1 MTTILNEL
9 RGRKTQLARECQ
21 NLLNEK
27 GSTPWTKEDQASF
40 DEKTDTMSRLD
51 KQIDAHMNMLQQDA
65 ERNHT
70 DLNEFRVNGSEG
82 SGKGGLTPQA
92 KAARETMERFV
103 RNGWNAL
110 SQDEVRAVRS
120 IQNAQSVGTPSQGGY
135 TVQTDISR
143 EWVDQMAAFGGMRQL
158 ATQLV
163 TSAGNPISIPTS
175 DGTAE
180 EGEIVAENASAAS
193 QDVAFGTVALNV
205 FKFSSKVIALP
216 YELLQDSS
224 IDILAMINKR
234 FRNRIGRAQ
243 NRKFSV
249 GAGTTEPLGI
259 VTASSVGKT
268 AATGNTTTLTYD
280 DLVDLVD
287 SVDYAYTEGDM
298 TPAFMMHQQTRKVVR
313 KLKDTQGRPIWTPNW
328 DEGITGLPGDTLLGY
343 NLVLNNQ
350 MAQPGANNK
359 TITFG
364 AHGKYTIRD
373 VMDIVIL
380 RFDDSVYASKGQV
393 GFLAWAR
400 SGGNLT
406 DNFAVKTF
414 QHSAT

>member
-27 GSTPWTKEDQASF
+27 GSIPWTDEDQKTF
-40 DEKTDTMSRLD
+40 NEKVDTMSRLD

-70 DLNEFRVNGSEG
+70 DIEQFRVNGSEA
-82 SGKGGLTPQA
+82 GKGGMTAQA
-92 KAARETMERFV
+92 KAARDTMERFV

-163 TSAGNPISIPTS
+163 TSAGNPISVPTS

-180 EGEIVAENASAAS
+180 EGEIVAENAQATG
-193 QDVAFGTVALNV
+193 QDVSFGTVALNV

-234 FRNRIGRAQ
+234 FRDRIGRAQ
-243 NRKFSV
+243 NRKYSV

-259 VTASSVGKT
+259 VTAATVGRT
-268 AATGNTTTLTYD
+268 AATGGTTTVTYD
-280 DLVDLVD
+280 DLVELVD
-287 SVDYAYTEGDM
+287 SVDYAYTEGDL

-313 KLKDTQGRPIWTPNW
+313 KLKDSQGRPIWTPNW

-343 NLVLNNQ
+343 KLVLNNQ

-364 AHGKYTIRD
+364 AHSKYTIRD

-406 DNFAVKTF
+406 DSYAVKSF

>member
-1 MTTILNEL
+1 MTTILTEL

-27 GSTPWTKEDQASF
+27 GSIAWTKEEQASF
-40 DEKTDTMSRLD
+40 DDATETMSRLD
-51 KQIDAHMNMLQQDA
+51 RQIEAHMNMLQHDA

-70 DLNEFRVNGSEG
+70 DVDQFRVSGSE
-82 SGKGGLTPQA
+82 GKGGLSPQA

-103 RNGWNAL
+103 RRGWSALSHEELRAVHSPQNAL
-110 SQDEVRAVRS
+110 
-120 IQNAQSVGTPSQGGY
+120 SVGTPSQGGF

-143 EWVDQMAAFGGMRQL
+143 EWVEQMAAFGGVRQL
-158 ATQLV
+158 ATSLP
-163 TSAGNPISIPTS
+163 TAAGNPLSIPTS
-175 DGTAE
+175 NGSTE
-180 EGEIVAENASAAS
+180 EGEIVAENANATD
-193 QDVAFGTVALNV
+193 QDVAFGTVSLNV
-205 FKFSSKVIALP
+205 FKFSSKVIAVP
-216 YELLQDSS
+216 YELLQDTS
-224 IDILAMINKR
+224 IDILAMINQR
-234 FRNRIGRAQ
+234 FRTRIGRAQ
-243 NRKFSV
+243 NRQFSV
-249 GAGTTEPLGI
+249 GVGTTAPLGI
-259 VTASSVGKT
+259 VTAATVGKT

-287 SVDYAYTEGDM
+287 SVDYAYTEGDAK
-298 TPAFMMHQQTRKVVR
+298 PAFMMHQQTRKVVR
-313 KLKDTQGRPIWTPNW
+313 KLKDTSGRPIWTPNW

-350 MAQPGANNK
+350 LAQPGANNR

-364 AHGKYTIRD
+364 DHSKYVVRD

-380 RFDDSVYASKGQV
+380 RFDDSVYAKAGQV

-400 SGGNLT
+400 AGGNLT
-406 DNFAVKTF
+406 DNLAIRSF